1 MMRDCSNMS
10 AEYGG
15 TRSAT
20 SDNAMSKGTN
30 PEVDTVPTVN
40 HDHEST
46 AHAGFDG
53 KVLEKNEYR

>member
-1 MMRDCSNMS
+1 MS